1 MSTVKFGPGVV
12 LNPTPLSAPFIG
24 TATLLS
30 TASTTALVS
39 YTVPSYTGCIP
50 ILRYVATSNQGGL
63 TATITQSGSGTITV
77 NGLSYGNTY
86 TFVVSAFNGFGQGPA
101 STSSNSVSPIQ
112 IPPGPPQL
120 VSAAFATASS
130 NAYISF
136 AAPACNGGSPV
147 LYYTA
152 VSTPGSYTATLSQA
166 SSGSILVSGL
176 QGDTYYTFTVNATNA
191 IGTGTN
197 SASSNSIYYHNPGS
211 YVYTSLGLH
220 SVVFGSGIC
229 QVSAVVIGGGCAGH
243 GFGGGGGNGSNA
255 VFYNCI
261 PVTPGQTYYVFVGR
275 GGIAGGAG
283 NYNPLS
289 YACSSAFYCNASG
302 FSVTSGASANSIY
315 GASNSSG
322 GPGGNYACHNFPHCS
337 CGGGGGSGGYGYVG
351 GGGGG
356 GNVYGKTSNGTNGS
370 STSIGYGQYSGNG
383 GGGGSGGGSGGS
395 GTYVLGCCSTFGYI
409 HSLRGGAGGS
419 YGGGG
424 GGATGNY
431 CGAGGNGGQGIVR
444 IVWPG
449 SVTQRI
455 RQFPSTC
462 VGSP

>member
-1 MSTVKFGPGVV
+1 MSTVKFGPGVIM
-12 LNPTPLSAPFIG
+12 NPIPLSAPFIG
-24 TATLLS
+24 SATLLS

-50 ILRYVATSNQGGL
+50 ILKYVATSNQGGI
-63 TATITQSGSGTITV
+63 TATLTQSGSGTITV

-120 VSAAFATASS
+120 VSAAFATASC

-152 VSTPGSYTATLSQA
+152 VSNPGLYRGTLSQA
-166 SSGSILVSGL
+166 GSGSILVSGL
-176 QGDTYYTFTVNATNA
+176 QGNTYYTFTVSATNA

-211 YVYTSLGLH
+211 YVYTSPGPYTFYPGCGVCKV
-220 SVVFGSGIC
+220 SVAMISGGNNGATYGGGSGG
-229 QVSAVVIGGGCAGH
+229 QLTYA
-243 GFGGGGGNGSNA
+243 
-255 VFYNCI
+255 NCI
-261 PVTPGQTYYVFVGR
+261 PVTHGVGV
-275 GGIAGGAG
+275 
-283 NYNPLS
+283 
-289 YACSSAFYCNASG
+289 G
-302 FSVTSGASANSIY
+302 FSV
-315 GASNSSG
+315 G
-322 GPGGNYACHNFPHCS
+322 GPGGNSTFCTYTAYGGAGGGS
-337 CGGGGGSGGYGYVG
+337 YGYGGGGAQGGGISGGHGGNGTYAG

-356 GNVYGKTSNGTNGS
+356 IGFCLHTPGSGTAGGVTSPPQYFPGGVYGSYVC
-370 STSIGYGQYSGNG
+370 GYGGCGYG
-383 GGGGSGGGSGGS
+383 GGGGQR
-395 GTYVLGCCSTFGYI
+395 STLNPQIYYPNSPCLYYYYYYPDAI
-409 HSLRGGAGGS
+409 RGGAGGS

-424 GGATGNY
+424 GGAACVGPSCHASPTPGS
-431 CGAGGNGGQGIVR
+431 GASGAVKIV
-444 IVWPG
+444 VPG

-455 RQFPSTC
+455 RRFPSTC
-462 VGSP
+462 V